1 MLGISLIQSLWFC
14 LAESIGKPRAESF
27 LFSCLALGLGFP
39 LISGFVL
46 KHATIIAVRA
56 TGLGFPSLTTTD
68 ISEGKSMICK
78 IALYENQLIFLF
90 IRNLYERFVVAP
102 PPPKKRKPSSLL
114 TQTLLILLLLQSSCK
129 VNGKRASIALRA
141 NWYRVNKYFLRN
153 VSF

>member
-1 MLGISLIQSLWFC
+1 MLGISLIQSLWFR
-14 LAESIGKPRAESF
+14 LAESIGKPRTESF

-102 PPPKKRKPSSLL
+102 PPKKKEAK
-114 TQTLLILLLLQSSCK
+114 QSPYS
-129 VNGKRASIALRA
+129 NTANPFASTKQL
-141 NWYRVNKYFLRN
+141 
-153 VSF
+153 